1 VTTARQQ
8 LALRFPTLRA
18 HTFETF
24 EAGANAELVARLS
37 GRMAHFSAIWI
48 FGGAGSGKSH
58 LLQAACAA
66 TTRAGGLA
74 AYLPPAMR
82 AAGSAALDGVDA
94 FDRVAIDD
102 LEDWLGDAGF
112 ESALLVLYQALL
124 AGGKSLV
131 VATARGPAATSFA
144 LADLASRL
152 RAAEVH
158 RLLPLDDA
166 ACERLYARLAQARG
180 LAAPPEVVR
189 YLLRA
194 GPRGG
199 GAICALMERL
209 DGASLAAQRS
219 LTVPFVREVLEA

>member
-1 VTTARQQ
+1 MARQQ
-8 LALRFPTLRA
+8 LALRFPTLRPY
-18 HTFETF
+18 TFETF

-37 GRMAHFSAIWI
+37 GQTAHFTAIWV
-48 FGGAGSGKSH
+48 FGSVGSGKSH
-58 LLQAACAA
+58 ILQAACAA

-74 AYLPPAMR
+74 AYLPPSAR
-82 AAGSAALDGVDA
+82 AAGAAALDGVDA

-102 LEDWLGDAGF
+102 LEGWLGDVGL
-112 ESALLVLYQALL
+112 ESALLALYQALQA
-124 AGGKSLV
+124 AGRSLV
-131 VATARGPAATSFA
+131 VATGRGPAATSFA

-158 RLLPLDDA
+158 RLLPLDDS
-166 ACERLYARLAQARG
+166 ACERLYARLAHARG
-180 LAAPPEVVR
+180 LAVSPEVLR